1 MYGQV
6 ASAWEIKDGKFTL
19 RVEIPANTTATVRL
33 PKAKLEQVTEN
44 GVPLQASPGV
54 SQAQQLEDAVSA
66 ELGSGSYVFE
76 SKY

>member
-6 ASAWEIKDGKFTL
+6 ASAWEIKDGKLTL
-19 RVEIPANTTATVRL
+19 HVEIPANTTATVRL
-33 PKAKLEQVTEN
+33 PKAKLEQVIEK
-44 GVPLQASPGV
+44 GASLQTSPGV
-54 SQAQQLEDAVSA
+54 SHVLQLEDAVTA

>member
-1 MYGQV
+1 MYGTV
-6 ASAWEIKDGKFTL
+6 ASAWEIKDGKLTL

-33 PKAKLEQVTEN
+33 PNAKLEQVTEN
-44 GVPLQASPGV
+44 GASLQASPGV
-54 SQAQQLEDAVSA
+54 SRALQSEDAVTA